1 MKHFISL
8 IDYSRYELSE
18 ILNRADY
25 YEKAW
30 KDNKMPK
37 SLLNKRVGLWF
48 YGNGFRNRLAF
59 ELGSKEMGASVSYI
73 PGDLGIHEPLE
84 DVGYYLQNWYSLLI
98 IRAKSH
104 QALTFLSKYISI
116 PIINARTD
124 FNHPCEIMGDLQF
137 IRKYR
142 GSLDGLKVIF
152 VGELSNI
159 CMSWFEA
166 AVKFPISVTQVAPE
180 NYLADTETLN
190 NMNSSAL
197 GSINTSTELEPLLC
211 KADLLYTD
219 CWPKSD
225 DNQMY
230 EQIKSQFLPY
240 QITEKDLSM
249 LHEKA
254 MFLPCPPV
262 TRGEEVSDKAMASGL
277 CLNYKAKEYLLH
289 CQNAIME
296 KIMSEQN

>member
-1 MKHFISL
+1 MNHFISL
-8 IDYSRYELSE
+8 LDYSHNELSE

-30 KDNKMPK
+30 KENKIPK
-37 SLLNKRVGLWF
+37 SLINKRVGLWF

-59 ELGSKEMGASVSYI
+59 EIGSKEMGASVSYI

-84 DVGYYLQNWYSLLI
+84 DVGYYLQNWFSLLV

-104 QALTFLSKYISI
+104 QDLTFLSKYINI

-124 FNHPCEIMGDLQF
+124 FNHPCEIMSDLQF

-142 GSLDGLKVIF
+142 GSLDELKVIF
-152 VGELSNI
+152 VGELTNI

-180 NYLADTETLN
+180 NYLADAETIN
-190 NMNSSAL
+190 NMNRSAL
-197 GSINTSTELEPLLC
+197 GSINTSIELEPLLC
-211 KADLLYTD
+211 KADLVYTD

-225 DNQMY
+225 DNQRT
-230 EQIKSQFLPY
+230 EQIKKQFLSY
-240 QITEKDLSM
+240 QITEKHLSL
-249 LHEKA
+249 LHRKA

-262 TRGEEVSDKAMASGL
+262 TRGEEVSDKAMASEL
-277 CLNYKAKEYLLH
+277 CPNYKAKEYLLH

-296 KIMSEQN
+296 KAMSEQY

>member
-73 PGDLGIHEPLE
+73 PGDLGIHKPLE

-180 NYLADTETLN
+180 NYLADAEIIN
-190 NMNSSAL
+190 NMNRSAL

-211 KADLLYTD
+211 KADLVYTD

-225 DNQMY
+225 DNQRT
-230 EQIKSQFLPY
+230 EQIKKQFLPY
-240 QITEKDLSM
+240 QVTKKHLSM

-262 TRGEEVSDKAMASGL
+262 TRGEEVSDKAMASEL

>member
-8 IDYSRYELSE
+8 LDYSHNELSE
-18 ILNRADY
+18 ILDRADY
-25 YEKAW
+25 YKKAW
-30 KDNKMPK
+30 KENKMPK

-59 ELGSKEMGASVSYI
+59 EIGSKEMGASVSYI

-104 QALTFLSKYISI
+104 QDLTFLSKYINI

-142 GSLDGLKVIF
+142 GSLAELKVIF

-180 NYLADTETLN
+180 NYLADAEIIN
-190 NMNSSAL
+190 NMNRSAL
-197 GSINTSTELEPLLC
+197 GSIKTSTELEPLLC

-225 DNQMY
+225 DNLRT
-230 EQIKSQFLPY
+230 EQIKKQFLPY
-240 QITEKDLSM
+240 QITEKHLSL
-249 LHEKA
+249 LHRKA

-262 TRGEEVSDKAMASGL
+262 TRGKEVSDNVMASEL
-277 CLNYKAKEYLLH
+277 CLNYMAKEYLLH

-296 KIMSEQN
+296 KIMSQQN